1 MFEHP
6 FADCFPTTHWSR
18 VVAAGDRAAPEA
30 REALAELC
38 RAYWYPLYAF
48 VRRKGHSPE
57 DAQDLVQ
64 GFFAALLEHD
74 GLSAIDRD
82 KGRFRSFLIAACTH
96 YLSNQIDRRKARKR
110 GGGRSIVSIDGLEAE
125 GRYESEPT
133 HELTAERL
141 YQRRWATTLLERVL
155 AALEAEMRQA
165 GKGHLFEALRPA
177 LLGEAGRVPYARIA
191 AELGLS
197 EGAARAAAHRLRGR
211 YRALLHE
218 EVARTVADP
227 EKVAEEVRDLFVA
240 LGH

>member
-1 MFEHP
+1 MSEHP
-6 FADCFPTTHWSR
+6 FADRFPTTHWSR

-48 VRRKGHSPE
+48 VRRQGHGPE

-74 GLSAIDRD
+74 GLAGLDRL
-82 KGRFRSFLIAACTH
+82 KGRFRSFLMAACTH
-96 YLSNQIDRRKARKR
+96 YLSNQIDRQKARKR
-110 GGGRSIVSIDGLEAE
+110 GGGRAIVSIDRLEAE
-125 GRYESEPT
+125 GRYGSEPA
-133 HELTAERL
+133 HDLTAERL

-155 AALEAEMRQA
+155 ATLEVEMHQA
-165 GKGHLFEALRPA
+165 GKARLFETLRPA
-177 LLGEAGRVPYARIA
+177 LLGEAERVPYARIA

-197 EGAARAAAHRLRGR
+197 ESAARAAAHRLRGR

-227 EKVAEEVRDLFVA
+227 EEVAEEVRDLFVA

>member
-1 MFEHP
+1 MAEP
-6 FADCFPTTHWSR
+6 PLAARFPTTHWSR

-48 VRRKGHSPE
+48 VRRQGHGPE
-57 DAQDLVQ
+57 DARDLVQ

-74 GLSAIDRD
+74 GLAALDRD
-82 KGRFRSFLIAACTH
+82 QGRFRSFLMAACTH

-110 GGGRSIVSIDGLEAE
+110 GGGRLILPIDGPEAE
-125 GRYESEPT
+125 GRYGSEPV

-155 AALEAEMRQA
+155 AALEAEMHQA
-165 GKGHLFEALRPA
+165 GKARLFEALRPA
-177 LLGEAGRVPYARIA
+177 LLGEAERVPYARIA

-227 EKVAEEVRDLFVA
+227 EKAAEEVRDLFVA

>member
-1 MFEHP
+1 MSENP
-6 FADCFPTTHWSR
+6 FASRFPTTHWSR
-18 VVAAGDRAAPEA
+18 VVAAGARALPEA
-30 REALAELC
+30 RDALEELC

-48 VRRKGHSPE
+48 VRRQGHGPE

-64 GFFAALLEHD
+64 GFFAALLEND
-74 GLSAIDRD
+74 GLSAVDRD

-110 GGGRSIVSIDGLEAE
+110 GGGRLILSIDGLEAE
-125 GRYESEPT
+125 GRYSSEPA

-155 AALEAEMRQA
+155 ATLEAEMHQA
-165 GKGHLFEALRPA
+165 GKVRLFEALRPA
-177 LLGEAGRVPYARIA
+177 LLGEAERVPYARIA

-211 YRALLHE
+211 YRTLLHE
-218 EVARTVADP
+218 EVARTVADSA
-227 EKVAEEVRDLFVA
+227 EVAAEVHDLFVA

>member
-1 MFEHP
+1 MAEP
-6 FADCFPTTHWSR
+6 PSAARFPTTHWSR
-18 VVAAGDRAAPEA
+18 VVAAGVRDAPEA

-48 VRRKGHSPE
+48 VRRRGHGPD

-64 GFFAALLEHD
+64 GFFASLLGHD
-74 GLSAIDRD
+74 GLATVERD
-82 KGRFRSFLIAACTH
+82 KGRFRSFLIAACAH
-96 YLSNQIDRRKARKR
+96 YLSNEIDRRHARKR
-110 GGGRSIVSIDGLEAE
+110 GGGRVIISIDGLDAE
-125 GRYESEPT
+125 GRYESEPA

-141 YQRRWATTLLERVL
+141 YQRRWATTLLESVL
-155 AALEAEMRQA
+155 SRLEDEMRQA
-165 GKGHLFEALRPA
+165 DKSRLFEALRPA
-177 LLGEAGRVPYARIA
+177 LLGDARRVPYARIA

-227 EKVAEEVRDLFVA
+227 DEVAEEVRDLFAA
-240 LGH
+240 LGR